1 MHKKSFFRGLGIGLV
16 IGAMTM
22 TVAFN
27 FDSSVRSDAGK
38 GNSVKVEQQG
48 GTENDTSAGDDKAT
62 TEKATTEK
70 ASTEKAATEKTTTE
84 KATTQTASTDK
95 TDSSTVKDNN
105 DKNSSGTTGDED
117 GKKTDGS
124 SGNAAADNSGV
135 NGKNDVYVNGNGASS
150 SQNTQDNNGGLS
162 DNTTK
167 VPSSKDNGYTEDK
180 NSQTTSGSG
189 STGSDKTTVTAK
201 PSAVKYDD
209 GGGQITIVDGM
220 SAYEIC
226 ELLAQIGLR
235 DADEYYDWLLRSGYS
250 DSLVSGTYT
259 FTGNET
265 NGGIVWILLGHQ

>member
-48 GTENDTSAGDDKAT
+48 GTENDTSAADDKAT

-95 TDSSTVKDNN
+95 T